1 MEIRVLK
8 TIQYNDNLIYVRRLD
23 VELFEYLFIE
33 NNEIYSHT
41 FEFNASFG
49 KMFLYRIGFLKD
61 VFSEQELMKAIAI
74 VRIGAVEIINM
85 VKEKSNDK
93 SRGAIS
99 KDNQATAN

>member
-8 TIQYNDNLIYVRRLD
+8 TIQYGENLIYVRRLD

-33 NNEIYSHT
+33 KGEIYSHS
-41 FEFNASFG
+41 FEFNTTPLKRIALWFG
-49 KMFLYRIGFLKD
+49 WIKD
-61 VFSEQELMKAIAI
+61 VFSDDELMKAVAI

-93 SRGAIS
+93 SGGTN
-99 KDNQATAN
+99 KTDKETA

>member
-8 TIQYNDNLIYVRRLD
+8 TIQYGENLIYVRRLD

-33 NNEIYSHT
+33 KGEIYSHS
-41 FEFNASFG
+41 FEFNTTPLKRIAFWFG
-49 KMFLYRIGFLKD
+49 WIKD
-61 VFSEQELMKAIAI
+61 VFSDDELMKAVAI

-93 SRGAIS
+93 SGGTN
-99 KDNQATAN
+99 KTDKETA